1 MNEDHHLFIDGHSFR
16 LADDV
21 DLDELRKQ
29 LRQALEDRT
38 VVTVPVVMDDTTGA
52 VDLLLN
58 GGCVRTAVVYR
69 SRPPTTLGF

>member
-21 DLDELRKQ
+21 DLDELRQ
-29 LRQALEDRT
+29 ELRQALEDRT
-38 VVTVPVVMDDTTGA
+38 VATVRVVMDDSTGA

-58 GGCVRTAVVYR
+58 GSCVRTAVIYQ